1 MPPAPASHYLTPAPG
16 EQDPCCPSF
25 RDWSCSAGGQCHTV
39 ACRRAAC
46 LCTTPTSPCRC
57 WGGCRLQRRWLWR
70 RRTAGQHSCQ
80 VALLRSCCISW
91 GAGLGCPCA
100 PIPVDL
106 VRQGHT
112 PQQQPG
118 LCSGVAAS
126 AAGTLFRA
134 SSFSSS
140 QAAML
145 AHRYLDPRAGA
156 PSIVAAQ
163 LVTGVAGAGL
173 AVFAKSP
180 SILWPVPLHEQLVRH
195 GTPTCV
201 QLSAVMQVARQVA
214 EPLHGSSCQYCWVVM
229 CHGVH
234 TLCAVL
240 RQNML

>member
-1 MPPAPASHYLTPAPG
+1 M
-16 EQDPCCPSF
+16 Q
-25 RDWSCSAGGQCHTV
+25 
-39 ACRRAAC
+39 CRRTVSHRCLQASGVFVYDAHFPVPLLGRVPAAEALALAAPYGRPALVPGGFAAELLHKLGSRTRLP
-46 LCTTPTSPCRC
+46 LCT
-57 WGGCRLQRRWLWR
+57 
-70 RRTAGQHSCQ
+70 
-80 VALLRSCCISW
+80 
-91 GAGLGCPCA
+91 
-100 PIPVDL
+100 IPVDL

-134 SSFSSS
+134 SSFSSF

-156 PSIVAAQ
+156 PSTVAAQ
-163 LVTGVAGAGL
+163 LVTSVAGAGL

-180 SILWPVPLHEQLVRH
+180 SILWPVPLHEQLVQH
-195 GTPTCV
+195 ATPTCA
-201 QLSAVMQVARQVA
+201 QLIAVMQVARQVA